1 VKEKFF
7 DMATPST
14 IERLGYS
21 VKEAAEA
28 IRVSPGTIRT
38 LIGEGTLSAS
48 RIRARVIISREA
60 LKKLL
65 EEGKEV

>member
-1 VKEKFF
+1 
-7 DMATPST
+7 MTTASA
-14 IERLGYS
+14 IERLGYT

-48 RIRARVIISREA
+48 RVRARVIIKREE
-60 LKKLL
+60 LEKLL
-65 EEGKEV
+65 EPKRV

>member
-1 VKEKFF
+1 
-7 DMATPST
+7 MGTASS
-14 IERLGYS
+14 IERLGYT

-48 RIRARVIISREA
+48 RVRTRVIIKREE
-60 LKKLL
+60 LEKLL
-65 EEGKEV
+65 EPRKV